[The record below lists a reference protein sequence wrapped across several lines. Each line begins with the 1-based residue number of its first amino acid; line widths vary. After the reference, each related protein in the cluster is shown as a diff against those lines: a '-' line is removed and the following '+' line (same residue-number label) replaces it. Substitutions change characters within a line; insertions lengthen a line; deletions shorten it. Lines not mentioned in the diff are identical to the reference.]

1 MEITVLDAAKLKS
14 DLRAMMEEFVQE
26 IRMETKLSGLPELLT
41 IRQAAKLIGL
51 TAYTIREKARTGQ
64 IKAIREGKSYL
75 IPKSE
80 IVKRMKGK

>member
-41 IRQAAKLIGL
+41 IRQASKVIGL
-51 TAYTIREKARTGQ
+51 TPYTIREKARTGQ

-80 IVKRMKGK
+80 IIKRLKG

>member
-41 IRQAAKLIGL
+41 IRQASKVIGL
-51 TAYTIREKARTGQ
+51 TPYTIREKARTGQ

-80 IVKRMKGK
+80 IVKRMKK